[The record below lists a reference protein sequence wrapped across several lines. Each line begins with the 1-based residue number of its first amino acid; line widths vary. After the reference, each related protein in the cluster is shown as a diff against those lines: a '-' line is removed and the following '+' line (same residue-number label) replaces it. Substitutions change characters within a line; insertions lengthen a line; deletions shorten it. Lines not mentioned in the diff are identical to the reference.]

1 MRYFFITGT
10 SRGIGK
16 ALVEKILQEEGTMVY
31 GFSRNPSVEHK
42 RYHHHTTDLAD
53 ADWLSRNVADFFP
66 KLEDAE
72 QIVLINN
79 AGMLGEVKH
88 MGEVEHASYAR
99 LFNLNVTAP
108 AILMNQFIKTYRQS
122 AGERLIINVSSG
134 AGKYPVDGW
143 SGYCASK
150 AALDML

>member
-53 ADWLSRNVADFFP
+53 ADWLSKNVADFFP
-66 KLEDAE
+66 
-72 QIVLINN
+72 
-79 AGMLGEVKH
+79 
-88 MGEVEHASYAR
+88 
-99 LFNLNVTAP
+99 
-108 AILMNQFIKTYRQS
+108 
-122 AGERLIINVSSG
+122 
-134 AGKYPVDGW
+134 
-143 SGYCASK
+143 
-150 AALDML
+150 